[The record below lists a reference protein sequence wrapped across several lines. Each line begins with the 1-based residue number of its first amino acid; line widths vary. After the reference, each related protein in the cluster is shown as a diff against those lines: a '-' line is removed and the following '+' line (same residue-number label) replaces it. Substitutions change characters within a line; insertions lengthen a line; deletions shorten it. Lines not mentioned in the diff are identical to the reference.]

1 MIRDIF
7 DTIPPSPVSLLEMVE
22 KIEREKGTR
31 VVRFDVAEP
40 MFAPPWNAV
49 KGTMDALLKGK
60 HRYSSSWGVPELRHA
75 ITQYLRETRGLDYTA
90 DEILVTTG
98 GKFANFAFF
107 LGLFKPGDSVV
118 LIKPYWTSFSAVPM
132 MLGLKILETWARD
145 PYHLNEEDLKGLMKM
160 RPRGIVVN
168 TPNNPTGGLLD
179 DGDLKLLNDLA
190 EDYDLYVLSDEI
202 DWAYVYDG
210 RRFVSPASVGGLRE
224 RTIVTDG
231 FSKIFGMTGWR
242 VGFAA
247 GPQEL
252 LRRLHVVQEHTV
264 SAPTTFAQYGC
275 LSALEDYMDHIN
287 RVGRACAEKRRLV
300 VDGLKGLKDLDCP
313 TPEGGFYVYP
323 RVDAKRFPSTE
334 AFARDLLENA
344 GVAVIPGEYFGD
356 NRGHF
361 RLCYAIPDEDLKEG
375 IRRIVRFFES
385 RTPS

>member
-1 MIRDIF
+1 MSRDIS

-22 KIEREKGTR
+22 EIEKKKGTR

-60 HRYSSSWGVPELRHA
+60 HRYSSSWGVPELREA
-75 ITQYLRETRGLDYTA
+75 ITRYLKETRGLEYSTE
-90 DEILVTTG
+90 EILVTTG

-107 LGLFKPGDSVV
+107 LGLFRRGEAVV
-118 LIKPYWTSFSAVPM
+118 LIKPYWTSFKAIPM
-132 MLGLKILETWARD
+132 MLGLKVLETWAKD
-145 PYHLNEEDLKGLMKM
+145 PYHLNEEELKNLMKF
-160 RPRGIVVN
+160 RPKGIVVN
-168 TPNNPTGGLLD
+168 TPNNPTGGLLN
-179 DGDLKLLNDLA
+179 DGDVKLLRDLA

-202 DWAYVYDG
+202 DWAYVYDD
-210 RRFVSPASVGGLRE
+210 RRFVSPASLSELRE

-247 GPQEL
+247 GPREL
-252 LRRLHVVQEHTV
+252 LKRLHTVQEHTI

-275 LSALEDYMDHIN
+275 LSALEVYTDHIN
-287 RVGRACAEKRRLV
+287 MVIRACTEKRRIVLN
-300 VDGLKGLKDLDCP
+300 GLKSAKDLNCP

-323 RVDAKRFPSTE
+323 RINTERFSNTE
-334 AFARDLLENA
+334 VFAMALLEKA

-356 NRGHF
+356 SRGHF
-361 RLCYAIPDEDLKEG
+361 RLCYAVPDEDLREG
-375 IRRIVRFFES
+375 IRRIVKFLEV
-385 RTPS
+385 

>member
-1 MIRDIF
+1 MSRDIF
-7 DTIPPSPVSLLEMVE
+7 EAIPPSPVSLLEMVE
-22 KIEREKGTR
+22 KIEKEKGTR

-60 HRYSSSWGVPELRHA
+60 HRYSSSWGVPELRQA
-75 ITQYLRETRGLDYTA
+75 ITEYLKETRGLEYSPE
-90 DEILVTTG
+90 EILVTTG

-107 LGLFKPGDSVV
+107 LGLFKPGDAVV
-118 LIKPYWTSFSAVPM
+118 LVKPYWTSFKAVPM
-132 MLGLKILETWARD
+132 MLGLKVLETWAKD
-145 PYHLNEEDLKGLMKM
+145 PYHLNEEELKDLMKA

-179 DGDLKLLNDLA
+179 EADIKLLRDLA
-190 EDYDLYVLSDEI
+190 EDYDLYILSDEI

-210 RRFVSPASVGGLRE
+210 RRFISPASLSGLRD

-247 GPQEL
+247 GPSAL
-252 LRRLHVVQEHTV
+252 LKRLHTVQEHTV

-275 LSALEDYMDHIN
+275 LSALEGYMDHIEMVI
-287 RVGRACAEKRRLV
+287 RTCAAKRRLV
-300 VDGLKGLKDLDCP
+300 VDGLKSAKGLDCP
-313 TPEGGFYVYP
+313 VPEGGFYVYP
-323 RVDAKRFPSTE
+323 LIKTQRFSNTEFFAKE
-334 AFARDLLENA
+334 LLEKA
-344 GVAVIPGEYFGD
+344 GVAVLPGEYFGD
-356 NRGHF
+356 SRGHF

-375 IRRIVRFFES
+375 IRRIVKFFE
-385 RTPS
+385 